1 MALEPIEEH
10 TLAVAASRGD
20 DKAFARLYSLHF
32 NRLWHSALKHVGDE
46 EAAEELVQETFAR
59 AFKNIEQF
67 RGEAKFSTW
76 LTSILVRQCIERW
89 RKQKREIA
97 AGTGGGDRDGEE
109 GTGSI
114 LETAAATDAP
124 ADTNLLSQERVVAVR
139 KALASLPENERRA
152 VQLFYFERRL
162 YREIAEMTGWPM
174 GTVMTYLHR
183 GRLQLAELLKDVW
196 GPG

>member
-1 MALEPIEEH
+1 MEPIEEH

-20 DKAFARLYSLHF
+20 QQAFARLYSLHF

-59 AFKNIEQF
+59 AFKAIDQF

-97 AGTGGGDRDGEE
+97 VGSGGSDGDGESE
-109 GTGSI
+109 KASI
-114 LETAAATDAP
+114 LETAAAVETPPDSG
-124 ADTNLLSQERVVAVR
+124 LLAKERIVAVR
-139 KALASLPENERRA
+139 KALAALGENERRA

-183 GRLQLAELLKDVW
+183 GRMQLADVLKDEW